1 MSKSVLLIASTR
13 EAEEDLKF
21 AETVIKR
28 VMRKFRKPV
37 RCDFLSHLVVGE
49 CARSETARRVV
60 AAEIQGHD
68 AVLWNCR
75 STRDSADLDQ
85 MRRELDL
92 SVHAHYIAGRC
103 IICPCYDTDSKK
115 TSESAEDKISLS
127 VHNAE
132 FAARLA
138 CKRAAARKN
147 RLSVCTDEDI
157 YKTDALLV
165 REFERAASLMRD
177 LDIEWFSADEAIWK
191 HLTVTP
197 FTDVILAGIS
207 CGRTLSLQ
215 LGASMRNPGGYVCC
229 EGENLRIY
237 RPEVFPFAEYGN
249 ARFARLALS
258 VAAMLEAET
267 EAPAA
272 AAWLRRCVGIADMR
286 CAAFG
291 AEEYRSEL
299 LRAIDDRIRKRK
311 A

>member
-103 IICPCYDTDSKK
+103 IICPCYDTDSEK
-115 TSESAEDKISLS
+115 TSESTEGRISLS
-127 VHNAE
+127 AHNAE

-157 YKTDALLV
+157 YKN
-165 REFERAASLMRD
+165 
-177 LDIEWFSADEAIWK
+177 
-191 HLTVTP
+191 
-197 FTDVILAGIS
+197 
-207 CGRTLSLQ
+207 GRT
-215 LGASMRNPGGYVCC
+215 
-229 EGENLRIY
+229 
-237 RPEVFPFAEYGN
+237 
-249 ARFARLALS
+249 ARA
-258 VAAMLEAET
+258 
-267 EAPAA
+267 
-272 AAWLRRCVGIADMR
+272 
-286 CAAFG
+286 
-291 AEEYRSEL
+291 
-299 LRAIDDRIRKRK
+299 
-311 A
+311 

>member
-103 IICPCYDTDSKK
+103 IICPCYDTD
-115 TSESAEDKISLS
+115 
-127 VHNAE
+127 
-132 FAARLA
+132 
-138 CKRAAARKN
+138 
-147 RLSVCTDEDI
+147 
-157 YKTDALLV
+157 
-165 REFERAASLMRD
+165 
-177 LDIEWFSADEAIWK
+177 
-191 HLTVTP
+191 
-197 FTDVILAGIS
+197 
-207 CGRTLSLQ
+207 
-215 LGASMRNPGGYVCC
+215 
-229 EGENLRIY
+229 
-237 RPEVFPFAEYGN
+237 
-249 ARFARLALS
+249 
-258 VAAMLEAET
+258 
-267 EAPAA
+267 
-272 AAWLRRCVGIADMR
+272 
-286 CAAFG
+286 
-291 AEEYRSEL
+291 
-299 LRAIDDRIRKRK
+299 
-311 A
+311 